1 MLARPRSVRLVRRLL
16 LAASVVL
23 SCALAGPAAA
33 EEAPLTRARVAE
45 LLRVAPSS
53 RAADARTRAAAA
65 ALNAAGATTALEEP
79 VLSALGG
86 VRFQPDAQRSFS
98 AVASLSVPLDLGGQ
112 SAAQGD
118 AARAELR
125 AASATR
131 DAEGQRALLGA
142 LLQHARVLRDER
154 QLTLARERRVLAARL
169 VAAAEKRRLAGS
181 VGALDVTLASL
192 QDRRDASFEA
202 AAAGE
207 RDAER
212 LELWAQL
219 GLSASVEMAVTG
231 DLVPSAE
238 PPSLAA
244 LVTDTDG
251 RADVRAARA
260 EVLAAQTRAAQ
271 ERAARWPAP
280 SLLAQYERDDGA
292 NIGLAGLALPLPLFN
307 GNRLAIATSAAEVGV
322 AEAQLELA
330 TQQAEGAIRGLWSR
344 YRSTKAVWEALTPTA
359 ALAAEAV
366 SLATRSYELGEGD
379 LASVLLAR
387 REAIEAQMALLEA
400 EHAHGSAKIE
410 LLVAAGRSVP

>member
-131 DAEGQRALLGA
+131 DAEGQRG
-142 LLQHARVLRDER
+142 
-154 QLTLARERRVLAARL
+154 LARRPASARACASGRTSAHPRSGAARPRGSPGGCGRE
-169 VAAAEKRRLAGS
+169 AQTGRQRGRPRRHTGLLAGS
-181 VGALDVTLASL
+181 ARRLVRGRRRGASGTRSAWSSGPNWAS
-192 QDRRDASFEA
+192 
-202 AAAGE
+202 
-207 RDAER
+207 
-212 LELWAQL
+212 
-219 GLSASVEMAVTG
+219 
-231 DLVPSAE
+231 P
-238 PPSLAA
+238 PPSK
-244 LVTDTDG
+244 
-251 RADVRAARA
+251 
-260 EVLAAQTRAAQ
+260 
-271 ERAARWPAP
+271 WP
-280 SLLAQYERDDGA
+280 
-292 NIGLAGLALPLPLFN
+292 
-307 GNRLAIATSAAEVGV
+307 
-322 AEAQLELA
+322 
-330 TQQAEGAIRGLWSR
+330 
-344 YRSTKAVWEALTPTA
+344 
-359 ALAAEAV
+359 
-366 SLATRSYELGEGD
+366 
-379 LASVLLAR
+379 
-387 REAIEAQMALLEA
+387 
-400 EHAHGSAKIE
+400 
-410 LLVAAGRSVP
+410 